1 MQPAAHGQHRI
12 LAILTVVGAVVVTAV
27 LLATLRTAAA
37 TPAPVSRA
45 TNITPAEYARVK
57 QQVMGR
63 SSALAHL
70 DGPASSN
77 DNIERRDNKNKVI
90 GYVWEAPTEGFSGTW
105 VIMEDGVMVTVVVT
119 PGTRLDGFVSD
130 KVPER
135 YDWVEAKGKPQD
147 DDTFLARKLRPNR
160 FLPGEVVAR
169 LTATATLTD
178 VLNQYSN
185 FSLAL
190 LDAQL
195 ADAQIYRLAIAE
207 DLDEQAVVAALAA
220 DKANFAW
227 AEVNFMSEIPSG
239 PTADPY
245 RTWKWGSDNP
255 DGYTNQRAFVQIGLP
270 AVQGILSG
278 TGVTVA
284 VLDTGIDATHPV
296 FGARLV
302 PGRDLVHFDDT
313 PQDGPEPG
321 QPGGIAQGHG
331 THVSGV
337 IAHIAPESK
346 IMPMRILNVDGRG
359 NTFILAYAIEWA
371 AMNGAD
377 VINMSLGTDC
387 SSKVLEESV
396 LDAQARGVIMVA
408 AAGNSN
414 LDAPQCPAGD
424 PGVLGVTAVD
434 ETDKK
439 ADFANF
445 GADWID
451 LAAPGVG
458 ITSTVPVSGSILYG
472 TWSGTSMAT
481 PFAAGA
487 AALLRQRFP
496 AAQAQ
501 EIADILVGTGTNLDP
516 FNPDYQGKLGH
527 MLNLG
532 SAVYP
537 RKVFLPAVTGD

>member
-12 LAILTVVGAVVVTAV
+12 LAISTVVAAFVMTAMV
-27 LLATLRTAAA
+27 LATLRASAASS
-37 TPAPVSRA
+37 TPGRRTTVTTQGKSPH
-45 TNITPAEYARVK
+45 ITPQR
-57 QQVMGR
+57 QGQ
-63 SSALAHL
+63 SSKAADDGDL
-70 DGPASSN
+70 DSN
-77 DNIERRDNKNKVI
+77 IVSIERRNNKNKVI
-90 GYVWEAPTEGFSGTW
+90 GYVWDAPIEGFSGTW
-105 VIMEDGVMVTVVVT
+105 HIIEEGVMVTIAVT
-119 PGTRLDGFVSD
+119 LDTRLSNFVDG
-130 KVPER
+130 KMPQR
-135 YDWVEAKGKPQD
+135 YDWVEAKGRPQD
-147 DDTFLARKLRPNR
+147 DGTFLARKLRPNN
-160 FLPGEVVAR
+160 FQPGEVVAR

-178 VLNQYSN
+178 VLNTYAN
-185 FSLAL
+185 YSLAL

-195 ADAQIYRLAIAE
+195 ADARIYRFAVAE
-207 DLDEQAVVAALAA
+207 DLDEQVVAAAMAA
-220 DKANFAW
+220 DAANFAW

-245 RTWKWGSDNP
+245 RTWKWGSDDP
-255 DGYTNQRAFVQIGLP
+255 SGYINQNAFTQIGLP
-270 AVQGILSG
+270 SVQGMYSG
-278 TGVTVA
+278 TGVIVA

-296 FGARLV
+296 FAGRLL
-302 PGRDLVHFDDT
+302 PGRDLIHFDDV

-321 QPGGIAQGHG
+321 QAGGIAQGHG

-337 IAHIAPESK
+337 IARIAPDSK
-346 IMPMRILNVDGRG
+346 ILPLRILNVDGRG

-371 AMNGAD
+371 AMHGAD

-414 LDAPQCPAGD
+414 VDAPQCPAGD

-434 ETDKK
+434 DTDKK
-439 ADFANF
+439 AEFANY

-487 AALLRQRFP
+487 AALLRQHLP
-496 AAQAQ
+496 NAQPQ
-501 EIADILVGTGTNLDP
+501 EIANILVGTGTDLDP
-516 FNPDYQGKLGH
+516 FNPDYVGKLGH
-527 MLNLG
+527 LLNLD

-537 RKVFLPAVTGD
+537 MKLHLPAISGD

>member
-1 MQPAAHGQHRI
+1 MQPAAHGHRRI
-12 LAILTVVGAVVVTAV
+12 LAIMT
-27 LLATLRTAAA
+27 TAAA
-37 TPAPVSRA
+37 VIVTAALLITLRA
-45 TNITPAEYARVK
+45 AAASPTQNLRTNI
-57 QQVMGR
+57 
-63 SSALAHL
+63 AHPHL
-70 DGPASSN
+70 VPGSKIAHDAN
-77 DNIERRDNKNKVI
+77 VDNATEGRDNKNKVI
-90 GYVWEAPTEGFSGTW
+90 GYVAEAPTGGFTGTW
-105 VIMEDGVMVTVVVT
+105 YIVEAGITVTVVVT
-119 PGTRLDGFVSD
+119 DGTKLDGFINN
-130 KVPER
+130 KVPKR

-147 DDTFLARKLRPNR
+147 DGTFLARKLRPNR
-160 FLPGEVVAR
+160 FEPGEVVAR
-169 LTATATLTD
+169 LTATTTLTD
-178 VLNQYSN
+178 VLSTYSN
-185 FSLAL
+185 YSLTL

-195 ADAQIYRLAIAE
+195 ADARIYRFAIAE
-207 DLDEQAVVAALAA
+207 DLDEQVVAAAMQA
-220 DKANFAW
+220 DTARFAW
-227 AEVNFMSEIPSG
+227 AEVNFVSEIPSG

-245 RTWKWGSDNP
+245 RTWKWGSDDP
-255 DGYTNQRAFVQIGLP
+255 TGYTNQHAFAQIGLL

-278 TGVTVA
+278 TGVIVA

-296 FGARLV
+296 FAGHLV
-302 PGRDLVHFDDT
+302 FGRDLVNFDDL

-321 QPGGIAQGHG
+321 QPGGLAQGHG

-337 IAHIAPESK
+337 IAHIAPESQ

-387 SSKVLEESV
+387 SSKVLAESV
-396 LDAQARGVIMVA
+396 ADAQAQGVVMVA

-414 LDAPQCPAGD
+414 LDAPQCPAGN
-424 PGVLGVTAVD
+424 PGVLSVTAVD
-434 ETDKK
+434 DADKK

-481 PFAAGA
+481 PFATGA
-487 AALLRQRFP
+487 AALLRQHLP
-496 AAQAQ
+496 DAQPQ

-527 MLNLG
+527 LLNLD

-537 RKVFLPAVTGD
+537 KKIYLPAVIGK

>member
-12 LAILTVVGAVVVTAV
+12 LAIVTVVGAVVVTAV
-27 LLATLRTAAA
+27 LLATLRATAAS
-37 TPAPVSRA
+37 PAPASRA
-45 TNITPAEYARVK
+45 TDLTPTDAAGAMQHAMR
-57 QQVMGR
+57 R
-63 SSALAHL
+63 SRALAHL
-70 DGPASSN
+70 DGPASSE
-77 DNIERRDNKNKVI
+77 DNIEHHDSKNKVI

-105 VIMEDGVMVTVVVT
+105 VIVEDGVMVTVVVT
-119 PGTRLDGFVSD
+119 PGTRLDGFVND

-147 DDTFLARKLRPNR
+147 NDTFLARKLRPNR

-169 LTATATLTD
+169 LTATATLTN
-178 VLNQYSN
+178 VLNKYAN
-185 FSLAL
+185 YSLAL

-195 ADAQIYRLAIAE
+195 ADARIYRLAIAE

-220 DKANFAW
+220 DTANFAW

-255 DGYTNQRAFVQIGLP
+255 DGYNNQRAFEQIGLP

-284 VLDTGIDATHPV
+284 VLDTGIDAAHPV
-296 FGARLV
+296 FGGRLV

-321 QPGGIAQGHG
+321 QPSGIAQGHG

-346 IMPMRILNVDGRG
+346 IMPMRVLNVDGRG

-487 AALLRQRFP
+487 AALLRQHFP
-496 AAQAQ
+496 DAQPQ

-516 FNPDYQGKLGH
+516 FNPDYKGKLGH

-537 RKVFLPAVTGD
+537 KKVFLPAVTGD

>member
-1 MQPAAHGQHRI
+1 MQPAAHGRHRI
-12 LAILTVVGAVVVTAV
+12 LAIVTVVGAVIVTAV
-27 LLATLRTAAA
+27 LLATLRANAA
-37 TPAPVSRA
+37 TSASA
-45 TNITPAEYARVK
+45 SQSTDLTSAESTNTTQQAIGLSSELARL
-57 QQVMGR
+57 G
-63 SSALAHL
+63 
-70 DGPASSN
+70 GPASSR
-77 DNIERRDNKNKVI
+77 DNIVRHDNKNKVI

-105 VIMEDGVMVTVVVT
+105 VIVEDGVMVTVVVT
-119 PGTRLDGFVSD
+119 PGTRLDGFVNN

-135 YDWVEAKGKPQD
+135 YDWVEAKGKPQEN
-147 DDTFLARKLRPNR
+147 DTFLARKLRPNR

-169 LTATATLTD
+169 LTATATLTN
-178 VLNQYSN
+178 VLNKYASY
-185 FSLAL
+185 SLAL

-195 ADAQIYRLAIAE
+195 ADARIYRLAIAE

-220 DKANFAW
+220 DTANFAW

-255 DGYTNQRAFVQIGLP
+255 DGYTNQRAFEQIGLP
-270 AVQGILSG
+270 AVRGILSG

-296 FGARLV
+296 FGGRLV
-302 PGRDLVHFDDT
+302 AGRDLVHFDDT

-337 IAHIAPESK
+337 IAYIAPESK
-346 IMPMRILNVDGRG
+346 IMPMRVLNVDGRG

-396 LDAQARGVIMVA
+396 LNAQARGVIMVA

-487 AALLRQRFP
+487 AALLRQHFP
-496 AAQAQ
+496 DAQPQ

-532 SAVYP
+532 SAMYP
-537 RKVFLPAVTGD
+537 KKVFLPAVTGD

>member
-12 LAILTVVGAVVVTAV
+12 LAIVTVVGAVVVTAV
-27 LLATLRTAAA
+27 LLATLRATAAS
-37 TPAPVSRA
+37 PAPASRA
-45 TNITPAEYARVK
+45 TDLTPTDAAGAMQHAMR
-57 QQVMGR
+57 R
-63 SSALAHL
+63 SRALAHL
-70 DGPASSN
+70 DGPASSD
-77 DNIERRDNKNKVI
+77 DNIEHHDNKNKVI

-105 VIMEDGVMVTVVVT
+105 VIVEDGVMVTVVVT
-119 PGTRLDGFVSD
+119 PGTRLDGFVND

-147 DDTFLARKLRPNR
+147 NDTFLARKLRPNR

-169 LTATATLTD
+169 LTATATLTN
-178 VLNQYSN
+178 VLNKYAN
-185 FSLAL
+185 YSLAL

-195 ADAQIYRLAIAE
+195 ADARIYRLAIAE

-220 DKANFAW
+220 DTANFAW

-255 DGYTNQRAFVQIGLP
+255 DGYNNQRAFEQIGLP

-284 VLDTGIDATHPV
+284 VLDTGIDAAHPV
-296 FGARLV
+296 FGGRLV

-321 QPGGIAQGHG
+321 QPSGIAQGHG

-346 IMPMRILNVDGRG
+346 IMPMRVLNVDGRG

-487 AALLRQRFP
+487 AALLRQHFP
-496 AAQAQ
+496 DAQPQ

-516 FNPDYQGKLGH
+516 FNPDYKGKLGH

-537 RKVFLPAVTGD
+537 KKVFLPAVTGD